1 MQGLAIPPDN
11 ACPWPRRPHNLQFEL
26 ATRVPPEVGLALKEE
41 AAAMVNAAL
50 VAPAAMAPAAAGG
63 AAPLAYGETAA
74 AVAAVAGLRL

>member
-1 MQGLAIPPDN
+1 M
-11 ACPWPRRPHNLQFEL
+11 
-26 ATRVPPEVGLALKEE
+26 PPEVGLALKEE